1 MCKTNFTRFYCWP
14 LKSSAFMARFFVFE
28 RIVWKAWH
36 ASLNRYPMK
45 NAYAKM
51 IMGRNFVNIVCAFV
65 KHPFKVNLE
74 DDKLVRYAKAPFV
87 VIWILRSVIN
97 NIKEYYHSAN

>member
-1 MCKTNFTRFYCWP
+1 
-14 LKSSAFMARFFVFE
+14 MARFIVFE

-65 KHPFKVNLE
+65 KHLFKVNLE
-74 DDKLVRYAKAPFV
+74 DDKHFRKAKTCTLCKST
-87 VIWILRSVIN
+87 IRSYID
-97 NIKEYYHSAN
+97 IALSHK